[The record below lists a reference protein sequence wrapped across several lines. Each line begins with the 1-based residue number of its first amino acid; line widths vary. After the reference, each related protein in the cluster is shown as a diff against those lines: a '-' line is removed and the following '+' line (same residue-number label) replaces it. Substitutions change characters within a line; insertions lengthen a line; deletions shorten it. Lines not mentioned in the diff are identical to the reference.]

1 MYAILRGANGRRHEV
16 DFGDDPVVVDVAMS
30 DVTVQITMTAS
41 GDPGSDRGRF
51 VTFTVPRE
59 QLVTAMAKSVNR
71 RSRTGNAIGIRVV
84 GEES

>member
-30 DVTVQITMTAS
+30 DVTVQIRMTAS

-51 VTFTVPRE
+51 VTFTIPRE
-59 QLVTAMAKSVNR
+59 QLVTAMAESVNR
-71 RSRTGNAIGIRVV
+71 RSRTGNPTGIRLV

>member
-1 MYAILRGANGRRHEV
+1 MYAILRSANGRRQEV

-30 DVTVQITMTAS
+30 DLTVQVTMTAS
-41 GDPGSDRGRF
+41 GDPGSDRRRF
-51 VTFTVPRE
+51 VTITVPRE

-71 RSRTGNAIGIRVV
+71 RLKKGELTVIRVV

>member
-16 DFGDDPVVVDVAMS
+16 DFGDDPVVVDVTMS

-51 VTFTVPRE
+51 VTVTVPRE
-59 QLVTAMAKSVNR
+59 QLVASMAESVNR
-71 RSRTGNAIGIRVV
+71 RSRTGSATSIRVV